1 MLTKQLS
8 IDFSLM
14 KSAFMLEENSSNDSS
29 ILIELIED
37 KFIKSNRT

>member
-1 MLTKQLS
+1 
-8 IDFSLM
+8 M